1 MLLQSSKNLEI
12 YQDVINMQINEL
24 FTILQTATSVLEIER
39 ALDTFENT
47 YGQLIQWVPVGD
59 RENNV
64 GTIEGSADP
73 GRSIVERITN
83 GIDAIIEKEHEKH
96 NGIPDCRT
104 PREAAFSWLEV
115 PLQGLSELT
124 PTQRRGLSQQIT
136 VKIQAGDGK
145 DARVIEIR
153 DLGIGITPENM
164 RSTILSLNESNKI
177 HKHYVAGMYGQGGS
191 STFARSKYTL
201 IASRY
206 GMDPRVGFTIVRF
219 EDLDPDTYKSGHY
232 VYLTF
237 KGSVLQTEQNIENF
251 STGTQVKHFGYDLSN
266 YPSPLGPNSVYGLLN
281 SILFDP
287 ILPIWLDNQVHNYR
301 RVIKGSRNAL
311 NGAVDD
317 GDENRRGPDLAHSMK
332 MFYVNLGDW
341 GTIGIEY
348 WVLVKPEKENRNP
361 IKSYVN
367 SNKPI
372 ILTLNGQ
379 SHAEFS
385 KILISKN
392 AELPYLTQRFIGH
405 IDCNKLT
412 PQAKRA
418 LFVSNREDA
427 RSGVL
432 SELIQQEFIKAIK
445 SDDVLYLLNN
455 EARTENIHERDETA
469 VQQMRKEVASILKIQ
484 GFDPIIASGGSIV
497 GGKEKND
504 SPIPRHHTIRT
515 SKIIELKEPP
525 TFIRILWKETEE
537 IPFYP
542 GQRRYIRIE
551 TDANSNYHDP
561 LDNEKSKINIIP
573 APGLVKSCGTTPL
586 QGGRMR
592 ISFECAGNSVIGS
605 HAKIR
610 VELHRSGLP
619 VLSDERSIIVIEQ
632 PKATSPSNQVSLPP
646 FDLIPI
652 DPENEMWD
660 TLLWPTEISEIASE
674 AKKDNGILRIYYS
687 TVYPKYAEKLKM
699 FERRDE
705 ALAASFTKRYE
716 VWLAAHSLLLEK
728 DKLVSDFN
736 GKTVEVPI
744 MEESDQSELFE
755 MKERC
760 RIATISTIFAERE
773 VTILSTRPNE
783 E

>member
-1 MLLQSSKNLEI
+1 
-12 YQDVINMQINEL
+12 MQINEL
-24 FTILQTATSVLEIER
+24 FTILQTAISVSEIER

-83 GIDAIIEKEHEKH
+83 GIDAILEKEHEKH

-104 PREAAFSWLEV
+104 PREAAFSWMEV

-124 PTQRRGLSQQIT
+124 PTQRRGLSQQIV

-145 DARVIEIR
+145 EARIIEIR
-153 DLGIGITPENM
+153 DEGIGLTPENM

-206 GMDPRVGFTIVRF
+206 GSDPRVGFTIVRF
-219 EDLDPDTYKSGHY
+219 EDLDPDTFKSGHY

-237 KGSVLQTEQNIENF
+237 KGSVLQTEQNLENF
-251 STGTQVKHFGYDLSN
+251 KTGTQVKHFGYDLSN

-317 GDENRRGPDLAHSMK
+317 GDENRRGPELAHSMK
-332 MFYVNLGDW
+332 MFYVSLGDW

-361 IKSYVN
+361 IKAFVN
-367 SNKPI
+367 PNKPI

-379 SHAEFS
+379 SHAEYS
-385 KILISKN
+385 KLLISKN
-392 AELPYLTQRFIGH
+392 AELPYLMQRFIGH

-412 PQAKRA
+412 PQGKRA

-432 SELIQQEFIKAIK
+432 SDLIQQEFIKALK
-445 SDDVLYLLNN
+445 SDDMLDLLNN
-455 EARTENIHERDETA
+455 EARTENIHQRDETA

-484 GFDPIIASGGSIV
+484 GFEPIISSGGAVV
-497 GGKEKND
+497 GGKDKTD
-504 SPIPRHHTIRT
+504 LPTPKPHPRRT
-515 SKIIELKEPP
+515 SKIIEPKEPP
-525 TFIRILWKETEE
+525 TYIRILWKEDEE

-561 LDNEKSKINIIP
+561 RDSEKSKINIIP
-573 APGLVKSCGTTPL
+573 APGLIKTCGTTPL

-592 ISFECAGNSVIGS
+592 IIYECASNAAIGN
-605 HAKIR
+605 HDKIR
-610 VELHRSGLP
+610 VELRRSGLP
-619 VLSDERSIIVIEQ
+619 ILFDERPIVVFEQ
-632 PKATSPSNQVSLPP
+632 PPSRSPSNQVSLPP
-646 FDLIPI
+646 FELYPI
-652 DPENEMWD
+652 NPDDEMWD
-660 TLLWPTEISEIASE
+660 TLLWPTELTDIASSVTKE
-674 AKKDNGILRIYYS
+674 NGILRIYYS
-687 TVYPKYAEKLKM
+687 TVYPKYVEKLKM

-716 VWLAAHSLLLEK
+716 VWLAAHSLLFEK
-728 DKLVSDFN
+728 DKLSNDLN
-736 GKTVEVPI
+736 GNNMGGLTADA
-744 MEESDQSELFE
+744 SDQSEKFE
-755 MKERC
+755 IKERC
-760 RIATISTIFAERE
+760 RIAIISTIFAERE
-773 VTILSTRPNE
+773 VTILSTRSSE
-783 E
+783 D

>member
-1 MLLQSSKNLEI
+1 MKI
-12 YQDVINMQINEL
+12 CRDVINMQINEL
-24 FTILQTATSVLEIER
+24 FTILQTATSVSEIER
-39 ALDTFENT
+39 ALDTFEST
-47 YGQLIQWVPVGD
+47 HGQLIQWVPVGG

-83 GIDAIIEKEHEKH
+83 GIDAILEKEHEKH
-96 NGIPDCRT
+96 NGKPDCRT
-104 PREAAFSWLEV
+104 PREAAFSWMEV

-124 PTQRRGLSQQIT
+124 PTQRRGLSQQIA

-145 DARVIEIR
+145 EARLIEIR
-153 DLGIGITPENM
+153 DEGIGITPENM

-206 GMDPRVGFTIVRF
+206 GTDPRVGFTLVRF
-219 EDLDPDTYKSGHY
+219 EDLDPDTFKSGHY

-237 KGSVLQTEQNIENF
+237 KGSVLQTEQTLENF
-251 STGTQVKHFGYDLSN
+251 KTGTQVKHFGYDLSN

-317 GDENRRGPDLAHSMK
+317 GDENRRGPELAHSMK

-361 IKSYVN
+361 IKAYVN
-367 SNKPI
+367 PNKPI

-379 SHAEFS
+379 SHAEYS
-385 KILISKN
+385 KLLISKN

-412 PQAKRA
+412 PQGKRA

-432 SELIQQEFIKAIK
+432 SDLIQQEFIKALK
-445 SDDVLYLLNN
+445 SDDLLYLLNN
-455 EARTENIHERDETA
+455 EARTENIHQRDETA

-484 GFDPIIASGGSIV
+484 GFDPIISSGGAVV
-497 GGKEKND
+497 GGRD
-504 SPIPRHHTIRT
+504 ITDPPTPRPHPRRPL
-515 SKIIELKEPP
+515 KIIEPKEPP
-525 TFIRILWKETEE
+525 TFIRILWKENEE

-561 LDNEKSKINIIP
+561 LDSEKSKINIIP
-573 APGLVKSCGTTPL
+573 APGLIKSCGTTPL

-592 ISFECAGNSVIGS
+592 IIYECASNAALGS
-605 HAKIR
+605 TNKIR
-610 VELHRSGLP
+610 VELRRSGLP
-619 VLSDERSIIVIEQ
+619 VLFDERPIVIVEQ
-632 PKATSPSNQVSLPP
+632 PPSTSPSNQISLPP
-646 FDLIPI
+646 FELYPI
-652 DPENEMWD
+652 GPDDEMWD
-660 TLLWPTEISEIASE
+660 TLLWPTEVNDIASSVTKE
-674 AKKDNGILRIYYS
+674 NGILRIFYS
-687 TVYPKYAEKLKM
+687 TVYPKYSEKLKM

-728 DKLVSDFN
+728 DKLTNDLDGKNVDFIP
-736 GKTVEVPI
+736 TDD
-744 MEESDQSELFE
+744 STLSETFE
-755 MKERC
+755 IKERC

-773 VTILSTRPNE
+773 VTILSTRPSE
-783 E
+783 D